1 MCDRRKPALNFA
13 LNTGRFAPPVDGASA
28 TKERDMIRLIGW
40 VIRGA
45 LLAGASA

>member
-1 MCDRRKPALNFA
+1 MCDRRKPAFNFA
-13 LNTGRFAPPVDGASA
+13 LNAGRFALPVDGACA

-45 LLAGASA
+45 LLAEASA